1 MGLKSKKR
9 RSAENF
15 EVLSENSTFAYSEA
29 FKTLRANIEFIAAT
43 EKSKVIMTLSTLAG
57 EGKTTV
63 SINLAIALAQS
74 SKKVLLIDCDMR
86 RPKVQRYL
94 RIKHSAQYGLST
106 VLNGTSEYEQAIGF
120 VEELGI
126 YVMLA
131 GPTPPNPSELL
142 ATEKCEEMFKT
153 LGTQFDYI
161 ICDTPPVSIVSDA
174 LVLSKNTDGAMLVVR
189 QDYASTPQ
197 INTVIEKLD
206 TVNVKILGTVL
217 NNYDEKTASGY
228 KYSYDKYYRYGSYY
242 ETSKK

>member
-9 RSAENF
+9 KGLETF
-15 EVLSENSTFAYSEA
+15 EVLSDKSSFAYAEA
-29 FKTLRANIEFIAAT
+29 FKTLRANVEFIAAT
-43 EKSKVIMTLSTLAG
+43 EKSKVLMTISTLAG

-106 VLNGTSEYEQAIGF
+106 ALSGSSEYEQAIGF

-126 YVMLA
+126 HVMLS

-142 ATEKCEEMFKT
+142 ASDKCDEMFKE
-153 LGTQFDYI
+153 LLSRFDYI

-174 LVLSKNTDGAMLVVR
+174 LVLSRNIDGAMLVVR
-189 QDYASTPQ
+189 QDYASTSQ
-197 INTVIEKLD
+197 VKEIIEKLE
-206 TVNVKILGTVL
+206 TVNVKVLGTVL

-242 ETSKK
+242 ESKKQ

>member
-1 MGLKSKKR
+1 MSKKR
-9 RSAENF
+9 KVAENF
-15 EVLSENSTFAYSEA
+15 EVLSENSSFAYVEA
-29 FKTLRANIEFIAAT
+29 FKTLRTNIEFIAAT
-43 EKSKVIMTLSTLAG
+43 EKSKILMTLSTLAG

-94 RIKHSAQYGLST
+94 RIKSSAQYGLST

-120 VEELGI
+120 IDKLGI
-126 YVMLA
+126 HAMLA

-142 ATEKCEEMFKT
+142 AGSRCAEMFKH
-153 LGTQFDYI
+153 LSERFDYI

-174 LVLSKNTDGAMLVVR
+174 LVLSKYADGATLVVR
-189 QDYASTPQ
+189 QDYASVAQ
-197 INTVIEKLD
+197 IKDAVEKLK
-206 TVNVKILGTVL
+206 TVDVKLLGTII

-242 ETSKK
+242 ETSK

>member
-1 MGLKSKKR
+1 MGLRSKKR
-9 RSAENF
+9 KALESF

-43 EKSKVIMTLSTLAG
+43 EKSKVIMTISTLAG

-106 VLNGTSEYEQAIGF
+106 VLNGTSEYDQAIGF
-120 VEELGI
+120 IEELGV
-126 YVMLA
+126 YVMLS

-142 ATEKCEEMFKT
+142 SREKCEEMFKD
-153 LGTQFDYI
+153 LSARFDYI

-189 QDYASTPQ
+189 QDYASTTQ
-197 INTVIEKLD
+197 IKDIIEKLEN
-206 TVNVKILGTVL
+206 VNVKVLGSVL

-242 ETSKK
+242 ETNK

>member
-1 MGLKSKKR
+1 MGKKR
-9 RSAENF
+9 KTTENF
-15 EVLSENSTFAYSEA
+15 EVLSENSSFAYAEA
-29 FKTLRANIEFIAAT
+29 FKTLRTNIEFVAAT

-94 RIKHSAQYGLST
+94 RIKSSAKYGLST

-120 VEELGI
+120 IEELGV

-142 ATEKCEEMFKT
+142 ASNRCAEMFKE
-153 LGTQFDYI
+153 LGNRFDYI

-174 LVLSKNTDGAMLVVR
+174 LVLSKYTDGATLVVR
-189 QDYASTPQ
+189 QDYASTAQ
-197 INTVIEKLD
+197 IKDAVEKLK
-206 TVNVKILGTVL
+206 TVDVKLLGTIL

-228 KYSYDKYYRYGSYY
+228 KYSYDKYYRYGAYY